1 MTKLRPLSDHV
12 IVEAVVEEKKRGGI
26 ILPETVER
34 ERSEKG
40 RVVAV
45 GPGKLDKDGKRAP
58 LGVKKGDVVLFTKYS
73 PNEVKVEGKEYLI
86 IKEDDILAIME

>member
-12 IVEAVVEEKKRGGI
+12 IVEAVVEEKKKGGI
-26 ILPETVER
+26 ILPETIEK